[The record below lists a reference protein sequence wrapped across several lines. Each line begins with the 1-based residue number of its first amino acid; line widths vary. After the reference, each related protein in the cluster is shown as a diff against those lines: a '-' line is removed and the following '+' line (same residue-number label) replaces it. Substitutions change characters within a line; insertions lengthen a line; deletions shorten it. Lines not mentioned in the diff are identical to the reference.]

1 MKYPD
6 YWPEPTVLKPTGFP
20 GEVLR
25 MSFLSNDAEEKFSGF
40 QVAVYDL
47 NVVKEFSK
55 TAEFPAVKNQE
66 LFVSGE
72 CKDREVYLL
81 ETGEYPAEEIY
92 VPLNDNC
99 YQAVLFFS
107 VVNEGYIYNLS
118 PILKPGMVF
127 EDEPMKE
134 LSEDLPE
141 FFEVVAFFENID
153 IVRPQKRAVEP
164 KITAPMPVSY
174 KVDEKG
180 RLVCAKKKD
189 KPSKSKQGK
198 KKHLDMECCL
208 DPDEYSNPHCYYD
221 PEKYGKYLK

>member
-1 MKYPD
+1 
-6 YWPEPTVLKPTGFP
+6 
-20 GEVLR
+20 

-55 TAEFPAVKNQE
+55 TAEFPAIKNQE
-66 LFVSGE
+66 LFASGE
-72 CKDREVYLL
+72 CDNREVYLL
-81 ETGEYPAEEIY
+81 EAGEYPAEEIY

-99 YQAVLFFS
+99 YRAVLFFS

-164 KITAPMPVSY
+164 KITAPQPVSY

-189 KPSKSKQGK
+189 KPSKSKQCK

-208 DPDEYSNPHCYYD
+208 DPDEYPNPHCYYD